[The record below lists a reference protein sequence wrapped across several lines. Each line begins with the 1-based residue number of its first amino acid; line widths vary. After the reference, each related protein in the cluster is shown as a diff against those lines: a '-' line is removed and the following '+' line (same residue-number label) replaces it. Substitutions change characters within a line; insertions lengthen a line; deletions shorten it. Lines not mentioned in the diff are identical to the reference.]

1 MSMVFVKEKSVV
13 KGYLDG
19 KYTGCFDFATGAY
32 YGIRGGKLKNNPK
45 GFNSSAISYDADHAI
60 TEKVLLLKAMNTIF
74 NYERHFLVCRKEAY
88 AFIEQLLSVGLY
100 ANDYTDVQKFIESKK
115 KFKLDKK
122 FVEYYKNNNASK
134 FTYYNYLEYLAERE
148 SDEIFGENRDK
159 YVSNYIC
166 GKCKFLDDKDKKKLY
181 NLIIREKVNYFKEVY
196 DVNRNLNN
204 NFVFNIII
212 GAIFIRHETETNPI
226 IPDRNLLMECSL
238 TMYNYK
244 MNRDETNNNLIKKN
258 NDNEKLYYENDEV
271 IIRPLL
277 SVNAFHD
284 EAEKQDNCVER
295 IYMEK
300 VICGE
305 TYIVNVRMKNEPNKS
320 YITCEVS
327 KLGNIK
333 QFLYSYNRSV
343 NDDYGMKL
351 RNDYQKHL
359 INVWGN

>member
-1 MSMVFVKEKSVV
+1 MSMVFIKRKSVV
-13 KGYLDG
+13 EGYLDG

-45 GFNSSAISYDADHAI
+45 GFNSSAICYNYEDEN

-74 NYERHFLVCRKEAY
+74 DYERHFLASRKEAY

-100 ANDYTDVQKFIESKK
+100 ANSYTDVQRFIESKIK
-115 KFKLDKK
+115 LKLDKK
-122 FVEYYKNNNASK
+122 FVEYYKNHNTSN
-134 FTYYNYLEYLAERE
+134 FTYYSYLEYLAERE

-166 GKCKFLDDKDKKKLY
+166 GKCKFLDNKDKKKLY

-196 DVNRNLNN
+196 DVNRNFNN
-204 NFVFNIII
+204 NSVFNIII
-212 GAIFIRHETETNPI
+212 DAILIRHETKTNPV

-244 MNRDETNNNLIKKN
+244 MNKDETNNILIKKN

-277 SVNAFHD
+277 SINAFHD

-295 IYMEK
+295 LYMER
-300 VICGE
+300 VIRGE
-305 TYIVNVRMKNEPNKS
+305 TYVVNVRMKNELNRS

-327 KLGNIK
+327 KSGNIK
-333 QFLYSYNRSV
+333 QFLYSHNRSV
-343 NDDYGMKL
+343 NDEYGMKL

-359 INVWGN
+359 INVWEH